1 MIKDMYNQFMVD
13 EPTLRA
19 KVPLKYGQA
28 YDFYSREN
36 KATMTVLIAEKTP
49 FTKNKLL
56 DLIDRDI
63 IKIIALTF
71 SDGVR
76 CRE

>member
-1 MIKDMYNQFMVD
+1 MVKDMFYQFLAD

-28 YDFYSREN
+28 YDFYSKEN
-36 KATMTVLIAEKTP
+36 KATMTVLIGERIP
-49 FTKNKLL
+49 MTKNKLI

-71 SDGVR
+71 SDGLRVR
-76 CRE
+76 E